1 MGLYERILKE
11 REEEEWRRGRP
22 LGPYHGID
30 SLVLDRRVDN
40 PVANQPLYRADLYRL
55 YRYVHGGVHSL
66 GSGYRFQHLK
76 RRYPTEYAELRAE
89 RDGEYYEQREM
100 FGEA

>member
-1 MGLYERILKE
+1 MLL
-11 REEEEWRRGRP
+11 
-22 LGPYHGID
+22 LQ
-30 SLVLDRRVDN
+30 
-40 PVANQPLYRADLYRL
+40 VA
-55 YRYVHGGVHSL
+55 V

-100 FGEA
+100 FV